1 MADSQDA
8 TEIDPRK
15 ALAQRYM
22 QKAHAELAAKDEKRP
37 TAPRRDGPSSPVS
50 ASALVPR
57 ITSATYLHFLLL
69 LPLITFTSL
78 VLLWCYVLVNFS
90 LMVGRFVLIPTGIL
104 TFITVSYA
112 SAYYLGLIES
122 TSHGETTPEEAL
134 RGSWQDWFW
143 MLPSTVG
150 ILAASAGIGYFISL
164 PFDGSR
170 WQIVGWATVAL
181 YPFLQLSSLETGAPF
196 SLFSWPVMKTL
207 LTRPLM
213 WITVYAI
220 TFGLTKILI
229 MAFHAAWRDP
239 PYFTAAVMGPLI
251 TLSLLIYGV
260 LLGTA
265 ARWMSLKS
273 C

>member
-1 MADSQDA
+1 
-8 TEIDPRK
+8 
-15 ALAQRYM
+15 M
-22 QKAHAELAAKDEKRP
+22 QKAHAELAAKDEKRSV
-37 TAPRRDGPSSPVS
+37 APRRDTTASSHVT
-50 ASALVPR
+50 AGALMPR
-57 ITSATYLHFLLL
+57 IASATYLHFLLL

-90 LMVGRFVLIPTGIL
+90 LIVGRVVLIPTGIL

-143 MLPSTVG
+143 MLPSTLG
-150 ILAASAGIGYFISL
+150 ILAASAGIGYFVSL

-181 YPFLQLSSLETGAPF
+181 YPFLQLSSLEAGSPF
-196 SLFSWPVMKTL
+196 SLFSWPVCKTL

-213 WITVYAI
+213 WITVYAV
-220 TFGLTKILI
+220 TFGLIIMLI
-229 MAFHAAWRDP
+229 TAFHTVWRDP
-239 PYFTAAVMGPLI
+239 PYLTAAVMGPLM
-251 TLSLLIYGV
+251 TLCILIYGV

-273 C
+273 Y